1 MRIGIIHSYY
11 RSEYPS
17 GENLTVDAIAT
28 MLGDLGHEVSRWS
41 FHSDS
46 VVKSRRAQIKQA
58 LKILYQRKDKQVFE
72 NWINAQDAIQIHN
85 YFPGITYSNM
95 KSLHKSGVYILR
107 VIHNYRKTCIQ
118 GNHFRLNSS
127 CHKCNRSRRIP
138 GIIRRCYD
146 RNLLSSFFISKYSTR
161 IEDFEK
167 ESQVDYLAISEVIS
181 KYLQDNGID
190 QKIIHLI
197 PNSVPPAPS
206 ISANAQDCV
215 FFGRIESEK
224 GIFQLLET
232 WKLNSQLPTLH
243 VIGSGTK
250 LREVRL
256 MASALENVI
265 IHGAK
270 YEAELEEI
278 LNKSKVAIFPAIWKE
293 PFGRTLVESLAR
305 GQAIATSINISQLDV
320 FTEGINGSSFAME
333 GTEIL
338 EAVQRCLSLNIEVQ
352 IEKSQNIWKES
363 FSPDAVSKFWDYFYS
378 TNLQRK
384 FK

>member
-1 MRIGIIHSYY
+1 M
-11 RSEYPS
+11 
-17 GENLTVDAIAT
+17 DFIAKI
-28 MLGDLGHEVSRWS
+28 LVDLGHEVSKWS
-41 FHSDS
+41 FDSDS

-58 LKILYQRKDKQVFE
+58 LKILYQRKDKQAFE

-95 KSLHKSGVYILR
+95 KSLLKSEIKIHR

-118 GNHFRLNSS
+118 GNHFRSNSS
-127 CHKCNRSRRIP
+127 CHKCSSSRRLP
-138 GIIRRCYD
+138 GIIRGCYD
-146 RNLLSSFFISKYSTR
+146 KNLLSSFFISKYSKR
-161 IEDFEK
+161 IEAFEK
-167 ESQVDYLAISEVIS
+167 ESQVDYIAISEGIS
-181 KYLQDNGID
+181 KYLRGIGID
-190 QKIIHLI
+190 QKNIHLI
-197 PNSVPPAPS
+197 PNSVPSAPS

-224 GIFQLLET
+224 GIFQLLEA

-256 MASALENVI
+256 VASQLENVI

-278 LNKSKVAIFPAIWKE
+278 LNKSKVAIFPAIWQE

-305 GQAIATSINISQLDV
+305 GQAIATSTNFSQLDV
-320 FTEGINGSSFAME
+320 FAEGINGSSFAME
-333 GTEIL
+333 ATKIL
-338 EAVQRCLSLNIEVQ
+338 DAVQKCLSLNIEVQ
-352 IEKSQNIWKES
+352 IEKSLNIWKES
-363 FSPDAVSKFWDYFYS
+363 YSPDAVARFWDYFYS
-378 TNLQRK
+378 AYQQRK
-384 FK
+384 TNKIHTSEF